1 MAIQL
6 SAMRVKSELTRWG
19 RQLTWSWLAALF
31 LLAACVVFYLSI
43 VAPASHALADLK
55 QSLDTMQHDEAHLK
69 EVSRDVV
76 RTSPTGQ
83 LDAFYQK
90 FPVESVVPNTLEK
103 MIKLAQ
109 KKGLNPK
116 QAAYRMVR
124 NNPGELLS
132 YQIALPIKGAY
143 PSIMTYA
150 FELLATTPNLS
161 LDNVSFQRQK
171 IGDDVIEA
179 TLKMTLYMKRE
190 QAIVENIGKSKG
202 QNK

>member
-6 SAMRVKSELTRWG
+6 SVVRLKSDLLAWS
-19 RQLTWSWLAALF
+19 RQLTWPWLAALT
-31 LLAACVVFYLSI
+31 LLAACVGFYLSVVI
-43 VAPASHALADLK
+43 PARHTLADLK
-55 QSLDTMQHDEAHLK
+55 QSLVTLQQDESLLK
-69 EVSRDVV
+69 QDSQALVS
-76 RTSPTGQ
+76 TSPEGQ
-83 LDAFYQK
+83 LEAFYQK
-90 FPVESVVPNTLEK
+90 FPIERVVPDTLGK

-116 QAAYRMVR
+116 QAAYRIVR

-132 YQIALPIKGAY
+132 YQISLPIKGAY

-171 IGDDVIEA
+171 IGDNLIEA
-179 TLKMTLYMKRE
+179 TLKMTLYIKRE
-190 QAIVENIGKSKG
+190 Q
-202 QNK
+202 NK

>member
-6 SAMRVKSELTRWG
+6 SAMRLRLELVSWG
-19 RQLTWSWLAALF
+19 RQLTWPWLAALA
-31 LLAACVVFYLSI
+31 LLVGCVGFYLLM
-43 VAPASHALADLK
+43 VVPASHTLAGLK
-55 QSLDTMQHDEAHLK
+55 QNLITMQHDEAHLK
-69 EVSRDVV
+69 EASQDVV

-90 FPVESVVPNTLEK
+90 FPAESEVPDTLEK

-109 KKGLNPK
+109 KKGLDPK
-116 QAAYRMVR
+116 QAAYRIVR

-150 FELLATTPNLS
+150 FELLATIPNLA

-171 IGDDVIEA
+171 IGDNLIEA
-179 TLKMTLYMKRE
+179 TLKMTLYIKRE
-190 QAIVENIGKSKG
+190 QAGAENRG

>member
-6 SAMRVKSELTRWG
+6 SAMRLKSDLMAWS
-19 RQLTWSWLAALF
+19 RQLTWPWLVALT
-31 LLAACVVFYLSI
+31 LLAACVGFYLSVVI
-43 VAPASHALADLK
+43 PAKHALADLK
-55 QSLDTMQHDEAHLK
+55 QNLEVMQHDETHLK
-69 EVSRDVV
+69 EASQDVD

-83 LDAFYQK
+83 LDVFYQK
-90 FPVESVVPNTLEK
+90 FPAESAVPDTLEK

-109 KKGLNPK
+109 KKSLNPK

-132 YQIALPIKGAY
+132 YQISLPIKGPY
-143 PSIMTYA
+143 PSIVTYT
-150 FELLATTPNLS
+150 FELLASIPNLA

-171 IGDDVIEA
+171 IGDNVIEA
-179 TLKMTLYMKRE
+179 TLKMTLYIKRE
-190 QAIVENIGKSKG
+190 QAGG

>member
-6 SAMRVKSELTRWG
+6 SAMRVRSELTSWG
-19 RQLTWSWLAALF
+19 RQLTWPWLVALV
-31 LLAACVVFYLSI
+31 LLAACVGFYLL
-43 VAPASHALADLK
+43 VMVPASHTLADLK
-55 QSLDTMQHDEAHLK
+55 QSLNTMQHDEAHLK
-69 EVSRDVV
+69 EASQDVV
-76 RTSPTGQ
+76 STSPTGQ

-90 FPVESVVPNTLEK
+90 FPAESEVPDTLGR

-116 QAAYRMVR
+116 QAGYRMVR

-150 FELLATTPNLS
+150 FELLATIPNLS

-179 TLKMTLYMKRE
+179 TLKMTLYIKRE
-190 QAIVENIGKSKG
+190 QVGG

>member
-6 SAMRVKSELTRWG
+6 SAMRVKSDLVAWA
-19 RQLTWSWLAALF
+19 RQLNWPWLAALA
-31 LLAACVVFYLSI
+31 LLAASAGFYLS
-43 VAPASHALADLK
+43 VLVPARQSLAELK
-55 QSLDTMQHDEAHLK
+55 QNLEVMQHDEAHLK
-69 EVSRDVV
+69 AASQDVA

-83 LDAFYQK
+83 LAAFYQQ
-90 FPVESVVPNTLEK
+90 FPTENVVPNTLEK

-116 QAAYRMVR
+116 QAAYRIIR

-161 LDNVSFQRQK
+161 LDKVSFQRQK
-171 IGDDVIEA
+171 IGDNLIEA
-179 TLKMTLYMKRE
+179 TLKMTLYIKRQ
-190 QAIVENIGKSKG
+190 QALVENRGQMKEQSK
-202 QNK
+202 

>member
-1 MAIQL
+1 MGIQL
-6 SAMRVKSELTRWG
+6 SATRAKSDLVAWA
-19 RQLTWSWLAALF
+19 RQLTWPWLVALA
-31 LLAACVVFYLSI
+31 LLAACAGFYLS
-43 VAPASHALADLK
+43 VMLPAR
-55 QSLDTMQHDEAHLK
+55 QSLANLKKSLEAQQQNEPHLK
-69 EVSRDVV
+69 DASQDVV
-76 RTSPTGQ
+76 RTSPAGQ
-83 LDAFYQK
+83 LEAFYQK
-90 FPVESVVPNTLEK
+90 FPAESEVPDTLEK

-116 QAAYRMVR
+116 QAAYRIVR

-150 FELLATTPNLS
+150 FELLATIPNLA

-171 IGDDVIEA
+171 IGDNLIEA
-179 TLKMTLYMKRE
+179 TLKMTLYIKRE
-190 QAIVENIGKSKG
+190 QAGAENRG

>member
-6 SAMRVKSELTRWG
+6 NAMRLKSDLVAWS
-19 RQLTWSWLAALF
+19 RQLTWPWLAALA
-31 LLAACVVFYLSI
+31 LLAACLGFYLS
-43 VAPASHALADLK
+43 VVVPAQNTLADLK
-55 QSLDTMQHDEAHLK
+55 QNLDVMQYDETHLK
-69 EVSRDVV
+69 QASQDVD

-83 LDAFYQK
+83 LETFYEK
-90 FPVESVVPNTLEK
+90 FPAESTVPDTLEK

-116 QAAYRMVR
+116 QAAYRIVR

-132 YQIALPIKGAY
+132 YQISLPIKGAY

-150 FELLATTPNLS
+150 FELLASIPNLA

-171 IGDDVIEA
+171 IGDNLIEA
-179 TLKMTLYMKRE
+179 TLKMTLYIKRQ
-190 QAIVENIGKSKG
+190 QAGG